1 MNHYFRLI
9 FMFIRH
15 WFSGQTTYAPT
26 GDFMIKLTAL
36 PFDCDANMH
45 LTNSRYLSFGDLGR
59 IDMMLK
65 TKLAGLTLKKG
76 WLGVVNAQTVSY
88 IRAIKP
94 LSRIELHSKLL
105 GWDEK
110 YWYFEHRFVANNTLY
125 ASILVRGVFIKG
137 KQVIP
142 MQELLALIGHHQA
155 SPELPRRVSHWKELL
170 SIKKQESPF

>member
-9 FMFIRH
+9 FMLIRH
-15 WFSGQTTYAPT
+15 WLSSRTAHAPT
-26 GDFMIKLTAL
+26 SDFMIKLTAL

-45 LTNSRYLSFGDLGR
+45 LTNSRYFSFGDLGR

-65 TKLAGLTLKKG
+65 TKLAALTLKKG

-88 IRAIKP
+88 IRAVKP
-94 LSRIELHSKLL
+94 LSKIELHSKLL

-142 MQELLALIGHHQA
+142 MQELLALIGHHQV
-155 SPELPRRVSHWKELL
+155 SPELPRRVGHWKELL
-170 SIKKQESPF
+170 AIKKQESPF